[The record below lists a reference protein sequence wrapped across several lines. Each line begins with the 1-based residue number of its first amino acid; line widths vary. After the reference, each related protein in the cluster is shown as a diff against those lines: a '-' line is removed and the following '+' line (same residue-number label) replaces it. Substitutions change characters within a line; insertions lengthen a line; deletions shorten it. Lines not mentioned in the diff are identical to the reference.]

1 MSPEDKRSLLDDFRI
16 MQSDNEDENRNISYT
31 DEIFGVPRIGHTR
44 NATVS
49 DKKYKKGQL

>member
-31 DEIFGVPRIGHTR
+31 DEIFGVPRIGNTR

-49 DKKYKKGQL
+49 DKL